1 MQYREGTA
9 LALIAGLVLSGCA
22 TMQEKRWGTCAVV
35 GGLLGAGV
43 GASAAGVTV
52 HEYEGGNGGSTT
64 ETAIAAA
71 SGAVGG
77 AVVGTLLGHLICDPQ
92 KETPPPPPPPPP
104 PAPKKISLSGDAHFD
119 FDSAKLRPTG
129 EARIDELVDGLKA
142 NPSLTV
148 MVAGH
153 TDSIGSDEYNQ
164 RLSEAR
170 ANAVRDYM
178 VSLGI
183 SPSRISTHG
192 YGETDPVASND
203 TEEGRAQ
210 NRRVDITTK

>member
-9 LALIAGLVLSGCA
+9 LAVVAGLVLSGCA
-22 TMQEKRWGTCAVV
+22 TMQEKRWGSCAVA

-43 GASAAGVTV
+43 GASAAAVPV
-52 HEYEGGNGGSTT
+52 HEYEGGDGGSTQ

-77 AVVGTLLGHLICDPQ
+77 AIVGTLLGHLICDPQ

-119 FDSAKLRPTG
+119 FDSAKLRPSG
-129 EARIDELVDGLKA
+129 EQRIDELIDGLQA
-142 NPSLTV
+142 NPRLTV
-148 MVAGH
+148 LVAGH
-153 TDSIGSDEYNQ
+153 TDSIGSEQYNQ

-170 ANAVRDYM
+170 ANAVRNYM
-178 VSLGI
+178 ISRGI
-183 SPSRISTHG
+183 DASRISTRG
-192 YGETDPVASND
+192 YGEMDPVASND

-210 NRRVDITTK
+210 NRRVEITTE